1 MSSCQVPPFLK
12 IWLKAQTPLQKRG
25 CTLWY
30 LQQITLKVV
39 YTIFTANFWKLI
51 AICDLWWLNS
61 RSELDIS
68 IWTLWRSL
76 HQSVHKVGRLL
87 KSQNI
92 YFWNIIQVLR
102 ANLNIQLNCS
112 NKMSFHPYKNKPCL
126 NWVKPRFCNFC
137 YFNQALTE

>member
-1 MSSCQVPPFLK
+1 MKIEPPPPEKSHPLFPSNPPLKVEFLSSSPLFENLVEGS
-12 IWLKAQTPLQKRG
+12 TPLQKRG

-76 HQSVHKVGRLL
+76 HQSVHKAGQLL

-92 YFWNIIQVLR
+92 YFWNKIQVLR

-112 NKMSFHPYKNKPCL
+112 NKLSFHLHKK
-126 NWVKPRFCNFC
+126 
-137 YFNQALTE
+137 

>member
-1 MSSCQVPPFLK
+1 MKIEPPCPPPEKSLPLFPSNPPLKVEFLLSPPPFWKFGWRLNPPAETGVHTM
-12 IWLKAQTPLQKRG
+12 ILTTNYPQSG
-25 CTLWY
+25 
-30 LQQITLKVV
+30 
-39 YTIFTANFWKLI
+39 TIFTANFWKLI

-112 NKMSFHPYKNKPCL
+112 NKMSFHPYKK
-126 NWVKPRFCNFC
+126 
-137 YFNQALTE
+137 